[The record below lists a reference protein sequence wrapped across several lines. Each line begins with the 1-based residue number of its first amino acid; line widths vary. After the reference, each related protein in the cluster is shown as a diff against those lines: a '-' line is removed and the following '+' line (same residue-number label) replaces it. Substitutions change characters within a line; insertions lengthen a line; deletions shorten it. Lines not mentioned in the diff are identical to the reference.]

1 MKPIISPN
9 TRIRYPEFIEIGNYS
24 IIDDFC
30 YISVQLKVGVHT
42 HIASGCSIAGGKKY
56 SFFIGDFC
64 SLSSGVK
71 IWCSS
76 SNFIDDLIIL
86 PPPIDIG
93 LNMCSGN
100 IIIGNYCGVG
110 TNSVIMPNNIIP
122 EGVAIGGLSWVPAN
136 SKLEPWSV
144 YAGIP
149 VKKIKDRN
157 RENVLQQVK
166 KIKKA
171 LKI

>member
-9 TRIRYPEFIEIGNYS
+9 TRLRYLHLITIGDGS

-30 YISVQLKVGVHT
+30 YVSTKLNIGVHS
-42 HIASGCSIAGGKKY
+42 HIASGCSIAGGKNY
-56 SFFIGDFC
+56 TFTLGDFS

-76 SNFIDDLIIL
+76 SDFVNDLIIL
-86 PPPIDIG
+86 TPEIDVG
-93 LNMCSGN
+93 LNFCSGDVTFE
-100 IIIGNYCGVG
+100 NYCGVG
-110 TNSVIMPNNIIP
+110 ANSVIMPNNHIP

-157 RENVLQQVK
+157 KENVLRQV
-166 KIKKA
+166 A
-171 LKI
+171 LLRKT

>member
-1 MKPIISPN
+1 MQPIISPN
-9 TRIRYPEFIEIGNYS
+9 TRIRYPELLQIGDSS

-30 YISVQLKVGVHT
+30 YISTQLKVGINS
-42 HIASGCSIAGGKKY
+42 HIASGCSIAGGQKHT
-56 SFFIGDFC
+56 FTLGDFS

-76 SNFIDDLIIL
+76 NDFVNDLIIL
-86 PPPIDIG
+86 TPEIDVD
-93 LNMCSGN
+93 LNFCSGDVTL
-100 IIIGNYCGVG
+100 GNYCGVG
-110 TNSVIMPNNIIP
+110 ANSVIMPNNNIP

-136 SKLEPWSV
+136 SMLEPWSV

-157 RENVLQQVK
+157 KENILRQ
-166 KIKKA
+166 IG
-171 LKI
+171 LLRRSL